1 MTANQINYDKNLETA
16 RSNKANEQL
25 SRQRMWNDW
34 MIANLQAQT
43 AKDRMATDTAINQAQ
58 LESKEFTSALD
69 RQEGRRQFDVRNQT
83 VDVPN
88 VAINV
93 TDAENRK
100 AQTEVSRQRMVLDT
114 IGNLLGIAGRSGF
127 MSLFGS

>member
-16 RSNKANEQL
+16 RSNRANEQL
-25 SRQRMWNDW
+25 ARQKMWNDW
-34 MIANLQAQT
+34 MIANIQAQT
-43 AKDRMATDTAINQAQ
+43 ARDRMNVDKAINQAQ
-58 LESKEFTSALD
+58 IESKEFTSALD

-93 TDAENRK
+93 TEAENRQ
-100 AQTEVSRQRMVLDT
+100 AQTDISRHRMVLDF
-114 IGNLLGIAGRSGF
+114 IGNLLGTASRSGF
-127 MSLFGS
+127 MSLFGQ